1 MKRTMRV
8 HGPLRTRQWLVVIIS
23 ICNNLIMLFLQQKN
37 EIFFFMITISEDE
50 YTNSMT
56 GLRIA
61 TFTGGLLKM
70 YY

>member
-1 MKRTMRV
+1 MKKTMRV

-56 GLRIA
+56 ALRVA
-61 TFTGGLLKM
+61 TYNLLPEVC
-70 YY
+70 

>member
-56 GLRIA
+56 ALRIA
-61 TFTGGLLKM
+61 TYDLLPEVC
-70 YY
+70 

>member
-56 GLRIA
+56 ALRVA
-61 TFTGGLLKM
+61 TYNLLPEVC
-70 YY
+70 

>member
-56 GLRIA
+56 ALRIA
-61 TFTGGLLKM
+61 TYDVLPEVC
-70 YY
+70 